1 MGTGADAG
9 TYITAA
15 SKAQLRGTQ
24 EEMVIIDTPGL
35 GDPQGND
42 TQNIA
47 DMIDYLIEAKF
58 VNAFIVVFNG

>member
-1 MGTGADAG
+1 
-9 TYITAA
+9 
-15 SKAQLRGTQ
+15 LRGTQ

-35 GDPQGND
+35 GDPKGND

-47 DMIDYLIEAKF
+47 DMIDYLRQAQF